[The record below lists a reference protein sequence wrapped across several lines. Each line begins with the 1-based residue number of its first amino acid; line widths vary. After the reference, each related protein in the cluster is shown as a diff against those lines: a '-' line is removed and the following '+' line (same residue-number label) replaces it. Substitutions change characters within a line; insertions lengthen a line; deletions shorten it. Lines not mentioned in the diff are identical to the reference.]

1 MTKTKRRQVSIVH
14 EHRTMVE
21 ALQRAKHLV
30 AARILMTSRNSHVTL
45 QRHYQLVVV
54 HSFLGIKH
62 FSLIML
68 DLNRFMATEIGM
80 I

>member
-1 MTKTKRRQVSIVH
+1 MSIVH
-14 EHRTMVE
+14 AHRTMVE

-45 QRHYQLVVV
+45 QRHCHPVAV

-62 FSLIML
+62 LSVVML
-68 DLNRFMATEIGM
+68 DLNRFMATKIGM